1 MAEDKTG
8 QRPAVGVGVMIIKQ
22 GKGLLAMRKGAHG
35 VGEYAFPGGHVEWME
50 SFEKCAR
57 REVREEC
64 GLEID
69 NVRFSFLANVKKYA
83 PKHYVHVGLV
93 ADWLAGEPETLE
105 PKKAGEWK
113 WYDLDRLPEP
123 LFEMTR
129 LALEA
134 EKTGKNYFDAP

>member
-1 MAEDKTG
+1 MPEEKIG
-8 QRPAVGVGVMIIKQ
+8 QRPAVGVGVMILRE
-22 GKGLLAMRKGAHG
+22 GRVLLALRKSAHG

-69 NVRFSFLANVKKYA
+69 AVRFAFLANVKKYA
-83 PKHYVHVGLV
+83 PRHYVHVGLT
-93 ADWLAGEPETLE
+93 ADWLAGEPTVLE
-105 PKKAGEWK
+105 PKKSGEWG
-113 WYDLDRLPEP
+113 WYDLDDLPEP

-129 LALEA
+129 LAVEA
-134 EKTGKNYFDAP
+134 HKSGRNYFDAS